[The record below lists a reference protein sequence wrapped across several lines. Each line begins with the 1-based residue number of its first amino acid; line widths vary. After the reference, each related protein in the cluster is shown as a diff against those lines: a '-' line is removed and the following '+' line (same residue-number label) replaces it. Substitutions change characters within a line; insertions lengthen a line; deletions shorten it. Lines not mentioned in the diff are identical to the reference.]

1 MLARCFVD
9 TKSKN
14 IYHLI
19 RCVEKGQFV
28 KAEPAFTP
36 PPKKKI
42 VYRVFKLST
51 GEELFS
57 VKKQTFLKYFEIWN
71 NGICTTTQQNRT
83 DTRRGDVFQ
92 ELSPV
97 LQ

>member
-1 MLARCFVD
+1 
-9 TKSKN
+9 
-14 IYHLI
+14 
-19 RCVEKGQFV
+19 VEKGQFV

-36 PPKKKI
+36 PPKKKKI

-71 NGICTTTQQNRT
+71 NGIFCTTTQQNRT

-92 ELSPV
+92 ELFPV

>member
-14 IYHLI
+14 VYHVI
-19 RCVEKGQFV
+19 RCVDKGQFV
-28 KAEPAFTP
+28 KVESFLDLPG
-36 PPKKKI
+36 KKKI
-42 VYRVFKLST
+42 IYRVRKLST

-71 NGICTTTQQNRT
+71 NSLLGSIEDSSIQRGITNLT
-83 DTRRGDVFQ
+83 
-92 ELSPV
+92 
-97 LQ
+97 

>member
-14 IYHLI
+14 AYHVI
-19 RCVEKGQFV
+19 RCVDRGQFV
-28 KAEPAFTP
+28 KVEPFLDLP
-36 PPKKKI
+36 GKKKI
-42 VYRVFKLST
+42 IYRVRKLST

-71 NGICTTTQQNRT
+71 NSHLGLIEDSSIQRGITNLT
-83 DTRRGDVFQ
+83 
-92 ELSPV
+92 
-97 LQ
+97 